1 MKTQYPAEPLI
12 PAALLEQVEALA
24 AAEHRAA
31 GDMLREAV
39 EGYLQER
46 RGTID
51 ASLARSESRRD
62 LQQVVDRILELRKG
76 NALPEGVTIRDLM
89 TYGRA

>member
-1 MKTQYPAEPLI
+1 MKTQHPAELLI

-24 AAEHRAA
+24 AAERRAA
-31 GDMLREAV
+31 GDLLREAV

-51 ASLARSESRRD
+51 SLLPRSESRRD

-76 NALPEGVTIRDLM
+76 NVLPEGVTIRDLM